1 MVGAA
6 DSLAKRPSTPN
17 QRMPAQG
24 YWALDPDVWLEQTLT
39 VASAIEAWCEQ
50 AIEMKR
56 QQETDGL
63 EQLVQPEVP
72 R

>member
-1 MVGAA
+1 MAA
-6 DSLAKRPSTPN
+6 LYSLREHGFDAR
-17 QRMPAQG
+17 
-24 YWALDPDVWLEQTLT
+24 LTLVDRCQ
-39 VASAIEAWCEQ
+39 VAF
-50 AIEMKR
+50 